1 MVGRPESR
9 DVERWGLVI
18 GDRKRGDGGHRRF
31 KGHEILTRIVRT
43 AKPTGARAATV
54 ARRVEAVE
62 KVCNEGD
69 PRGVGR
75 GQHAASAERDER
87 GPAVARWEKAGLGGG
102 QRAPG

>member
-1 MVGRPESR
+1 MVSRPESR

-43 AKPTGARAATV
+43 PKPTGARAATV

-62 KVCNEGD
+62 MVCNEGD
-69 PRGVGR
+69 PRVGGR
-75 GQHAASAERDER
+75 WQHAAPAARHER
-87 GPAVARWEKAGLGGG
+87 ASVVARREKAGIGGG
-102 QRAPG
+102 E